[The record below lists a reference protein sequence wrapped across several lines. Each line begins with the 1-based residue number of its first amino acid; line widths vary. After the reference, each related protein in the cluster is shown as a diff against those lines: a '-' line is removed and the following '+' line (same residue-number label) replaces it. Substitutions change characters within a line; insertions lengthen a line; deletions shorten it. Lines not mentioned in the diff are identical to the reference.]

1 MAKAETKQK
10 GRDRWYPHE
19 KCGENHPSITT
30 LLGVIS
36 SRALMGW
43 MAKNGVS
50 KLNVLS
56 GVMDEV
62 LVDGYSGL
70 AKHIRETAEAR
81 WKLTEATAF
90 WKSGK
95 ELGAEAADY
104 GTMAHGWI
112 EAHLHGREVTLDTLP
127 PPARNAVNAFLEWE
141 KAHHL
146 EVIKTEQTFYNCRL
160 HYAGTADCVA
170 KVDGELT
177 LLDWKTS
184 SGIYMEMA
192 IQAWGYALADESE
205 NADRLYRQVAI
216 GRFGKDGTPE
226 VRIFKRN
233 EFPGIEIARD
243 VLTSCG
249 HIFGAI
255 QQWDKE
261 NPYIAKP
268 KKEVVHATGSNG
280 SDKTA
285 A

>member
-1 MAKAETKQK
+1 M
-10 GRDRWYPHE
+10 
-19 KCGENHPSITT
+19 TT

-43 MAKNGVS
+43 MAKNGVA
-50 KLNVLS
+50 KLKVLDQVVKEQTEDS
-56 GVMDEV
+56 AYG
-62 LVDGYSGL
+62 
-70 AKHIRETAEAR
+70 KIRELAEAR
-81 WKLTEATAF
+81 WKLSEDTAF

-95 ELGAEAADY
+95 ETGQEAADY
-104 GTMAHGWI
+104 GTLAHSWI
-112 EAHLHGREVTLDTLP
+112 EAHLQGRDVTLESLP
-127 PPARNAVNAFLEWE
+127 EPSRNAVQAFLLWE
-141 KAHHL
+141 ADHKL

-192 IQAWGYALADESE
+192 IQAWGYALADEAE

-233 EFPGIEIARD
+233 DFPGIEIARD
-243 VLTSCG
+243 VIASCG
-249 HIFGAI
+249 HIFGCI
-255 QQWDKE
+255 QEWEKLDPYIRKTKEKE
-261 NPYIAKP
+261 NA
-268 KKEVVHATGSNG
+268 NQ
-280 SDKTA
+280 TA

>member
-1 MAKAETKQK
+1 MKAESKQK
-10 GRDRWYPHE
+10 GRDRWYPCP
-19 KCGENHPSITT
+19 KCNENHPSITT

-43 MAKNGVS
+43 MAKNGTA
-50 KLNVLS
+50 KLDVYHQSAAEHLA
-56 GVMDEV
+56 DEV
-62 LVDGYSGL
+62 VGVIDKIAEQRWLL
-70 AKHIRETAEAR
+70 ANK
-81 WKLTEATAF
+81 TAF

-95 ELGAEAADY
+95 ALGEEAADY
-104 GTMAHGWI
+104 GTMAHAWI
-112 EAHLHGREVTLDTLP
+112 EAHLKGTIISLKTLP
-127 PPARNAVNAFLEWE
+127 SPARNAVEAFIQWE
-141 KAHHL
+141 SEHHL
-146 EVIKTEQTFYNCRL
+146 EVVKTEQTFYHCRL

-205 NADRLYRQVAI
+205 NAERLYRQVAI

-249 HIFGAI
+249 HIFGCI
-255 QQWDKE
+255 QAWEKE
-261 NPYIAKP
+261 NPYKAQP
-268 KKEVVHATGSNG
+268 KKEKANVSEATP
-280 SDKTA
+280 A
-285 A
+285 H

>member
-19 KCGENHPSITT
+19 KCGQAHPSITT

-36 SRALMGW
+36 SRALMSW
-43 MAKNGVS
+43 MAKNGTA
-50 KLNVLS
+50 KLDVYHQSAVEQLTDQAIKAIDK
-56 GVMDEV
+56 MAEERW
-62 LVDGYSGL
+62 LL
-70 AKHIRETAEAR
+70 ANQ
-81 WKLTEATAF
+81 TAF

-95 ELGAEAADY
+95 ALGEEAADY
-104 GTMAHGWI
+104 GTLAHSWI
-112 EAHLHGREVTLDTLP
+112 EAHLNGKEVDLEALP
-127 PPARNAVNAFLEWE
+127 APSRNAVGAFLAWE

-146 EVIKTEQTFYNCRL
+146 EVLKTEETFYNCRL

-184 SGIYMEMA
+184 SGIYLEMA
-192 IQAWGYALADESE
+192 IQAWGYALADETE
-205 NADRLYRQVAI
+205 NTERLYRQVAI

-255 QQWDKE
+255 QEWDKRH
-261 NPYIAKP
+261 PYVAKP
-268 KKEVVHATGSNG
+268 KKEAPHAVQSVGPAQ
-280 SDKTA
+280 TA
-285 A
+285 V

>member
-10 GRDRWYPHE
+10 GRDRWYPHD
-19 KCGENHPSITT
+19 KCGESHPSITT

-43 MAKNGVS
+43 MAKNGVA
-50 KLNVLS
+50 KLNILDQAVKE
-56 GVMDEV
+56 VVPDEWYG
-62 LVDGYSGL
+62 D
-70 AKHIRETAEAR
+70 IRKIAEDR
-81 WKLTEATAF
+81 WKLTEDTAF

-104 GTMAHGWI
+104 GTMAHSWI
-112 EAHLHGREVTLDTLP
+112 EAHLHAKEVTLESLP
-127 PPARNAVNAFLEWE
+127 LPARNAVGAFLEWE

-146 EVIKTEQTFYNCRL
+146 EVLKTEQTFYNCRL

-184 SGIYMEMA
+184 SGIYLEMA

-205 NADRLYRQVAI
+205 NNERLYRQVAI

-233 EFPGIEIARD
+233 DFPGIEIARN

-255 QQWDKE
+255 QEWEKR
-261 NPYIAKP
+261 NPYVAKP
-268 KKEVVHATGSNG
+268 KKEDPHVGQPIGPHQ
-280 SDKTA
+280 TA